1 MNDSFKEY
9 SSNGLNIIFLGMPGS
24 GKGTQAEL
32 LAKKLNIPIIST
44 GNCFRKNIKDETE
57 LGLKVKDILAKGDL
71 VPDKITFEMLKK
83 EIESMDT
90 SNGLILDG
98 YPRSFR
104 QAELLKEFLK
114 IDIVLNIELSEDQV
128 LLRIGGR
135 RTCKCGETYH
145 IKFNPPQKEG
155 VCDKCGQE
163 LYIRDDSKEET
174 IKNRLK
180 VYKEQ
185 TAPLIDF
192 YQEQIIPQTGSH
204 CAVINIDGNPPIPEV
219 TEEIDKALKINLPAG
234 RQGSKK

>member
-1 MNDSFKEY
+1 MNY
-9 SSNGLNIIFLGMPGS
+9 IFLGMPGS
-24 GKGTQAEL
+24 GKGTQAEV
-32 LAKKLNIPIIST
+32 LAEKLNIPIIST

-71 VPDKITFEMLKK
+71 VPDEITFEMLKG

-98 YPRSFR
+98 YPRSIR
-104 QAELLKEFLK
+104 QAELLKESLN

-145 IKFNPPQKEG
+145 IKFNPPKQENI
-155 VCDKCGQE
+155 CDKCGKE

-185 TAPLIDF
+185 TTPLIDF
-192 YQEQIIPQTGSH
+192 YKEQIIS
-204 CAVINIDGNPPIPEV
+204 IDGNPPIPEV
-219 TEEIDKALKINLPAG
+219 TEEIF
-234 RQGSKK
+234 KKLESNN

>member
-1 MNDSFKEY
+1 M
-9 SSNGLNIIFLGMPGS
+9 NIIFLGMPGS

-32 LAKKLNIPIIST
+32 LAKKLNIPIVST

-71 VPDKITFEMLKK
+71 VPDEITFEMLKG
-83 EIESMDT
+83 EIQSVDT

-98 YPRSFR
+98 YPRSIN
-104 QAELLKEFLK
+104 QAELLKEFLN

-128 LLRIGGR
+128 LIRIGGR

-145 IKFNPPQKEG
+145 IKFNPPKEENT
-155 VCDKCGQE
+155 CDKCSKE

-180 VYKEQ
+180 VYNEQ
-185 TAPLIDF
+185 TTPLIEF
-192 YQEQIIPQTGSH
+192 YKEEI
-204 CAVINIDGNPPIPEV
+204 VNIDGNPSIPEV
-219 TEEIDKALKINLPAG
+219 TEEIDKALKIND
-234 RQGSKK
+234 

>member
-1 MNDSFKEY
+1 MKNDFRKEL
-9 SSNGLNIIFLGMPGS
+9 SNGLNIIFLGMPGS

-44 GNCFRKNIKDETE
+44 GNLFRKNIKDETE

-71 VPDKITFEMLKK
+71 VPDEITFEMLKK
-83 EIESMDT
+83 EIENTDI

-98 YPRSFR
+98 YPRSIK
-104 QAELLKEFLK
+104 QTELLKDILK
-114 IDIVLNIELSEDQV
+114 IDIVLNIELSADQV
-128 LLRIGGR
+128 LMRIGGR

-155 VCDKCGQE
+155 ICDKCGQE

-180 VYKEQ
+180 VYNEQ
-185 TAPLIDF
+185 TAPLIEYYGDK
-192 YQEQIIPQTGSH
+192 
-204 CAVINIDGNPPIPEV
+204 VVNINGNPPIPEV
-219 TEEIDKALKINLPAG
+219 IEEIDREL
-234 RQGSKK
+234 RSKE